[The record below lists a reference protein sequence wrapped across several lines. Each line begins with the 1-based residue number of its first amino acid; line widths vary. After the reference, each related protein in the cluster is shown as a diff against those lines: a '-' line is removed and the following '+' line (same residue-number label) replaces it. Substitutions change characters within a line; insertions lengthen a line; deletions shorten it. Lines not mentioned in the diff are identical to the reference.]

1 MKKQRGWP
9 DRRGMGSDSD
19 AISEQ
24 FVPSERY
31 KAQQLAMTETL
42 IAAGFTQEQIDA
54 MFPIPMAVPS
64 NEKPK
69 NR

>member
-1 MKKQRGWP
+1 VKKQRGWP
-9 DRRGMGSDSD
+9 DRRGMGSESD

-31 KAQQLAMTETL
+31 KVQQLAMAGTL

-54 MFPIPMAVPS
+54 MFPVQMGVPS
-64 NEKPK
+64 IEKPK
-69 NR
+69 GR

>member
-19 AISEQ
+19 TISEQ

-54 MFPIPMAVPS
+54 MFPVPMGVPS

>member
-1 MKKQRGWP
+1 
-9 DRRGMGSDSD
+9 MGSDSD

-42 IAAGFTQEQIDA
+42 VAAGFTQEQIDA